1 MLLIFKG
8 RSLVLSKNFYLN
20 LLIINAKMQN
30 KFERKTMAYPL
41 LGTKIVIDEE
51 KVLREKKYKLDVIY
65 EYLDK
70 LAKQCDLIKIDK
82 DTFHAKGDEKDLAN
96 LALFVCKYAVKNEWL
111 TKNIKEWIWISE
123 NSGNEDMMAKF
134 KKENI
139 GVWE

>member
-1 MLLIFKG
+1 
-8 RSLVLSKNFYLN
+8 
-20 LLIINAKMQN
+20 
-30 KFERKTMAYPL
+30 MAYPL

-82 DTFHAKGDEKDLAN
+82 NTFHAKGDENDLAN
-96 LALFVCKYAVKNEWL
+96 LGLFVYKHAIKNEWI
-111 TKNIKEWIWISE
+111 TKNVKEWVWISQ
-123 NSGNEDMMAKF
+123 
-134 KKENI
+134 KEGYSNIIGDDI

>member
-1 MLLIFKG
+1 
-8 RSLVLSKNFYLN
+8 
-20 LLIINAKMQN
+20 
-30 KFERKTMAYPL
+30 MAYPL

-70 LAKQCDLIKIDK
+70 LAEQCNLIRIDK
-82 DTFHAKGDEKDLAN
+82 NTFHAKGNEKDLAN
-96 LALFVCKYAVKNEWL
+96 LGIFIYDNAIEKEWL
-111 TKNIKEWIWISE
+111 TQNVKEWIWIDE
-123 NSGNEDMMAKF
+123 DEGNENMMAKL

>member
-1 MLLIFKG
+1 MSDKKEQIYPAISNFHVNFKK
-8 RSLVLSKNFYLN
+8 SLRKVRYG
-20 LLIINAKMQN
+20 
-30 KFERKTMAYPL
+30 KTMAYPL

-82 DTFHAKGDEKDLAN
+82 NTFHAKGDEKDLAN

-123 NSGNEDMMAKF
+123 RSGNEDMIARF
-134 KKENI
+134 KREKM

>member
-1 MLLIFKG
+1 
-8 RSLVLSKNFYLN
+8 
-20 LLIINAKMQN
+20 MQN
-30 KFERKTMAYPL
+30 KFKGKTMAYPL

-82 DTFHAKGDEKDLAN
+82 NTFHAKGDENDLAN
-96 LALFVCKYAVKNEWL
+96 LGLFMCRYAVENEWL
-111 TKNIKEWIWISE
+111 TKNIKEWICINE
-123 NSGNEDMMAKF
+123 RSGDEDMVARF
-134 KKENI
+134 KRENR

>member
-1 MLLIFKG
+1 
-8 RSLVLSKNFYLN
+8 
-20 LLIINAKMQN
+20 MQN
-30 KFERKTMAYPL
+30 KFERITMAYPL

-82 DTFHAKGDEKDLAN
+82 NTFHAKGDEKDLAN

-111 TKNIKEWIWISE
+111 TKNIKEWIWISK
-123 NSGNEDMMAKF
+123 NSGNEDMMAKL
-134 KKENI
+134 KKKYRSL
-139 GVWE
+139 GVNDKKPKSKFILPYQISCKF

>member
-1 MLLIFKG
+1 
-8 RSLVLSKNFYLN
+8 
-20 LLIINAKMQN
+20 MQN
-30 KFERKTMAYPL
+30 KFERITMAYPL

-82 DTFHAKGDEKDLAN
+82 NTFHAKGDENDLAN
-96 LALFVCKYAVKNEWL
+96 LGMFMCRYAVENEWL
-111 TKNIKEWIWISE
+111 TKNIKEWICISE
-123 NSGNEDMMAKF
+123 RSGNEDMVERF
-134 KKENI
+134 KREKM

>member
-1 MLLIFKG
+1 
-8 RSLVLSKNFYLN
+8 
-20 LLIINAKMQN
+20 MQN
-30 KFERKTMAYPL
+30 KFERITMAYPL
-41 LGTKIVIDEE
+41 LDTKIVIDEE
-51 KVLREKKYKLDVIY
+51 KVLKEKKYKLDVIY

-70 LAKQCDLIKIDK
+70 LAKQCDLIKVDK
-82 DTFHAKGDEKDLAN
+82 NTFHAKGDEKDLAN

-111 TKNIKEWIWISE
+111 TKNIKEWIWISK

>member
-1 MLLIFKG
+1 
-8 RSLVLSKNFYLN
+8 
-20 LLIINAKMQN
+20 MQN
-30 KFERKTMAYPL
+30 KFKGKTMAYPL

-51 KVLREKKYKLDVIY
+51 KVIREKKYKLDVIY

-82 DTFHAKGDEKDLAN
+82 NTFHAKGDENDLAN

-123 NSGNEDMMAKF
+123 RCGNEDMIARF
-134 KKENI
+134 KKEKM